1 MAAYVIDA
9 SVAIKWVIAEPG
21 TEAALR
27 LLGHAL
33 CAPDLLVAACANILW
48 RKARFGELTAR
59 EASLAARLLE
69 RADIDLIPMR
79 RLLDRALALAV
90 ALDHPASDTMYLAL
104 AESTGR
110 RFVTADARLLR
121 KVRDSA
127 IAAVALADF
136 AG

>member
-21 TEAALR
+21 TEPALR
-27 LLGHAL
+27 LRRHEL
-33 CAPDLLVAACANILW
+33 CAPDLLVAECATILW
-48 RKARFGELTAR
+48 RKVRLAELLPR

-69 RADIDLIPMR
+69 RAEIDLIPMR
-79 RLLDRALALAV
+79 RLLDRALALAI
-90 ALDHPASDTMYLAL
+90 ALEHPAYDAVYLAL

-110 RFVTADARLLR
+110 PFVTADARLLR
-121 KVRDSA
+121 KLDGRGIPA
-127 IAAVALADF
+127 ILLADF

>member
-27 LLGHAL
+27 LLGHEL
-33 CAPDLLVAACANILW
+33 CAPDLLAAECANILW
-48 RKARFGELTAR
+48 RKARLGELTAR
-59 EASLAARLLE
+59 EAALAARLLE
-69 RADIDLIPMR
+69 RAEIDLIPMR

-90 ALDHPASDTMYLAL
+90 ALDHPAYDAMYLAL

-110 RFVTADARLLR
+110 CLVTADARLLR
-121 KVRDSA
+121 KVQGGA
-127 IAAVALADF
+127 IPAVALADF

>member
-1 MAAYVIDA
+1 
-9 SVAIKWVIAEPG
+9 
-21 TEAALR
+21 
-27 LLGHAL
+27 
-33 CAPDLLVAACANILW
+33 
-48 RKARFGELTAR
+48 
-59 EASLAARLLE
+59 
-69 RADIDLIPMR
+69 MR

-90 ALDHPASDTMYLAL
+90 ALDHPACDAMYLAL

-121 KVRDSA
+121 KVRGSA